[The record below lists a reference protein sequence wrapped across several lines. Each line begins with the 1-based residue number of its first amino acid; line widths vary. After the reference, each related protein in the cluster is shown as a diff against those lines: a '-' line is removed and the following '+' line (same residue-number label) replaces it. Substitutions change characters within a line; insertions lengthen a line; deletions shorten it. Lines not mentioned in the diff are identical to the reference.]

1 LPTPSSGKGKRKMM
15 ITFEQRPQPQ
25 IDWMKVLQAA
35 SLVLGIMVS
44 LKSLNE

>member
-1 LPTPSSGKGKRKMM
+1 MATRVAGKEIDM
-15 ITFEQRPQPQ
+15 IVSLETRPQQ
-25 IDWMKVLQAA
+25 HFDWMKFLQVT